1 MALGVVIMGS
11 ELVINAATTTGPV
24 AGVYTAGT
32 FSPVS
37 DMNRVDYN
45 ANRPTTNVA
54 VFGRSVQYSI
64 PGVKE
69 QTLTISGFKSVGD
82 TGQGILDTAETTDAV
97 IAAQVLRDGTNGWQL
112 FARVG
117 SIRESA
123 APEGLQEISY
133 DLNPITE
140 REDVP

>member
-1 MALGVVIMGS
+1 MALGTVIMGS
-11 ELVINAATTTGPV
+11 ELIINAATTTGPV

-32 FSPVS
+32 YSPVS

-54 VFGRSVQYSI
+54 VFGRAVQYSI
-64 PGVKE
+64 PGVRE
-69 QTLTISGFKSVGD
+69 QTITISGFKSIGD
-82 TGQGILDTAETTDAV
+82 TGQGILDTAEASDAV
-97 IAAQVLRDGTNGWQL
+97 ISLEVLRDGTTGWQV
-112 FARVG
+112 FGRVG

-133 DLNPITE
+133 DFNAITE
-140 REDVP
+140 RADVP

>member
-1 MALGVVIMGS
+1 MALGTVIMGS
-11 ELVINAATTTGPV
+11 EHIINAATTTGPV
-24 AGVYTAGT
+24 GGIYTAGT

-45 ANRPTTNVA
+45 ANRPVTNIA
-54 VFGRSVQYSI
+54 VFGRAVQYSI

-97 IAAQVLRDGTNGWQL
+97 IAIQVLRDGTNGWQL
-112 FARVG
+112 FGRVG

-133 DLNPITE
+133 DINAITE